1 MSGEK
6 GAKRVMWAQFAEG
19 AERVRSGVEQ
29 RVATNKGDKE
39 GEKVDAV
46 ASGMLL

>member
-1 MSGEK
+1 
-6 GAKRVMWAQFAEG
+6 MWAQFAEG

-29 RVATNKGDKE
+29 RVANKGDKE

-46 ASGMLL
+46 ASGVLL